1 MAFYP
6 REASLDMARDPEKLR
21 RRIKWL
27 LQRHETLPDVA
38 AGLGVSVRTLHRYMT
53 KLKIKRPT

>member
-21 RRIKWL
+21 RQIKAL
-27 LQRHETLPDVA
+27 LRERKTLPEVA

-53 KLKIKRPT
+53 KLKLKRPT